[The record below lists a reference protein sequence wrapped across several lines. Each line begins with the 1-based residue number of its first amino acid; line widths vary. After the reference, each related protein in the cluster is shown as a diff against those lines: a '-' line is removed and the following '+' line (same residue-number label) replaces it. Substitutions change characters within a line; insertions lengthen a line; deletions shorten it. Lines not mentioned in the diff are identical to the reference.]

1 MMVQT
6 GGAVS
11 SDTAIHW
18 PITTGLVSYIRFGL
32 ALGTQGFASVALG
45 ADLNDALITKQTI
58 TPLQPRPKCVTKIYT
73 FGNAA
78 LAPFVRA
85 IELQS
90 YYDLWNEY
98 CLYSGTSL
106 SQEMNRCICRL
117 FTN

>member
-45 ADLNDALITKQTI
+45 ADLNDALITK
-58 TPLQPRPKCVTKIYT
+58 
-73 FGNAA
+73 
-78 LAPFVRA
+78 
-85 IELQS
+85 
-90 YYDLWNEY
+90 
-98 CLYSGTSL
+98 
-106 SQEMNRCICRL
+106 
-117 FTN
+117 